1 MFISPV
7 DSRCA
12 GRSGVGNFYFGEHW
26 GRKEVQISAA
36 DQILCCIEVL
46 PPE

>member
-1 MFISPV
+1 MFTPPA

-12 GRSGVGNFYFGEHW
+12 GRSGVGDFYFGEYW

-36 DQILCCIEVL
+36 DQILCRVEVL